1 MSTENFP
8 KNWFDRIRYAVR
20 TDIGLKR
27 AVNEDSWV
35 IADGSRGGYDIGR
48 LGMMFAV
55 ADGLGGHRGGDIASR
70 MACDGILSYYE
81 HMVHLNNNER
91 KQPSTQVHQQ
101 SLTSIFYKID
111 EDIRIKSHSDEA
123 LDDMGTTLS
132 AMVLLKGQAVLSH
145 VGDSRIYRLRGRELT
160 RLTPDHTFVQE
171 MIDEGEMTEGDVGTH
186 PLRNMLTQALGTEE
200 PLQTVFSDV
209 VPVEPGDS
217 FLLCSDG
224 LTNMVSDKTIIE
236 VLGNNA
242 DPRKI
247 VDLLVEKAIEN
258 GGKDNVTVIV
268 LQDALFWGEFREKRY
283 SKRYKIYEKT
293 INNDT
298 IA

>member
-91 KQPSTQVHQQ
+91 KQPSTQAHQK
-101 SLTSIFYKID
+101 SLTSIFHKID
-111 EDIRIKSHSDEA
+111 ENIRIKSHSDEA

-171 MIDEGEMTEGDVGTH
+171 MIDEGEMTEDDVGTH
-186 PLRNMLTQALGTEE
+186 PLRNMLTHALGTEE
-200 PLQTVFSDV
+200 PLKTVFSDV
-209 VPVEPGDS
+209 VPVKPGDI

-224 LTNMVSDKTIIE
+224 LTNMVSDKKIIE
-236 VLGNNA
+236 LLGNKA

-247 VDLLVEKAIEN
+247 VDRLVEKAIEN

-268 LQDALFWGEFREKRY
+268 VQSALFFGESREKRY
-283 SKRYKIYEKT
+283 STRYKIYEKT

>member
-1 MSTENFP
+1 MSTENVP

-91 KQPSTQVHQQ
+91 KQLSTQAQQQ

-171 MIDEGEMTEGDVGTH
+171 MIDEGEMTEDDVGTH
-186 PLRNMLTQALGTEE
+186 PLRNMLTQALGTGE
-200 PLQTVFSDV
+200 PLKTVFSDV
-209 VPVEPGDS
+209 VPVEPGDT

-247 VDLLVEKAIEN
+247 VDRLVEKAIEN

-268 LQDALFWGEFREKRY
+268 VQNALFLGRVPG
-283 SKRYKIYEKT
+283 KT
-293 INNDT
+293 IFKT
-298 IA
+298 V